1 MAVATVAFTNTA
13 PTSPSPRRAA
23 AAPDVRVPP
32 RVYSPFPHR
41 RLVRPM
47 AVRADAE
54 TASAA
59 PGRPRWFVFR
69 ARRNTTRSA

>member
-1 MAVATVAFTNTA
+1 MAVATIAFTNSA
-13 PTSPSPRRAA
+13 KMPSPRNAA

-32 RVYSPFPHR
+32 RVYSPYAHR
-41 RLVRPM
+41 RLARPM

-69 ARRNTTRSA
+69 ARRDTRSA

>member
-1 MAVATVAFTNTA
+1 MAVATVTLASNAHT
-13 PTSPSPRRAA
+13 PSPRRAA

-41 RLVRPM
+41 RLARPM

-54 TASAA
+54 TTRVV

-69 ARRNTTRSA
+69 ARRDTTPSA